1 MRDEVYIINNYRT
14 QIALTVEKIQNEQRE
29 QVKNYLIKN
38 HVQYIHAIA

>member
-29 QVKNYLIKN
+29 QVKNDLIKN